1 VVTTH
6 FGTVTLRN
14 NIFHNNSTDQ
24 SGGGVYYG
32 PGYSDTPV
40 FLRDNIFSNNSA
52 NQYGGGYNGGSL
64 GITENNIF
72 MGNSANEGGGWYGG
86 TSLPEAIFRNNIF
99 IRNSAITDGGAI
111 HIWGDNHFTNN
122 TIYQNMAANSGGGI
136 YIDLTSALRLAA
148 HVYNNIIWGNIAK
161 DGNDFR
167 IQGLLAVVDL
177 YNNDFNEFTIQDS
190 SHLFQGNNINAN
202 PQFADIL
209 SDDYHLSSTSPCID
223 AGTAG
228 APFLPLKDF
237 DGGTRIYHK
246 KPDIGADEV
255 GLTLFS
261 PQGGEE
267 IPSGSTFLLE
277 WQSPPNAVRFNLR
290 YSLDNGETWRAIIN
304 NLTVTDYDWPVP
316 TPAGNKRN
324 CLVRVIGYNASGL
337 MVGTDISKPFTIEV
351 AKIVQPNGGE
361 TLSSGSSYPIQW
373 EINGTKSP
381 VTKVNLYYT
390 MDGGVSYGLIN
401 NLAGSD
407 RSYNWTVPTPLRNK
421 KNTCYV
427 KVVAYNGSTIVGSV
441 RSDKPFTIEVA
452 KIVQPNGGEALKSG
466 SSYPIQWEI
475 NGTRS
480 PVTKVN
486 LYYTKNKGVSYG
498 LITSIQTVDP
508 GTRPWAMSHPW
519 TPMVMIKKPYCKV
532 KVVLYNTE
540 NIILSSDVSDRY
552 LTISP

>member
-1 VVTTH
+1 
-6 FGTVTLRN
+6 
-14 NIFHNNSTDQ
+14 
-24 SGGGVYYG
+24 
-32 PGYSDTPV
+32 
-40 FLRDNIFSNNSA
+40 
-52 NQYGGGYNGGSL
+52 
-64 GITENNIF
+64 
-72 MGNSANEGGGWYGG
+72 
-86 TSLPEAIFRNNIF
+86 
-99 IRNSAITDGGAI
+99 
-111 HIWGDNHFTNN
+111 
-122 TIYQNMAANSGGGI
+122 
-136 YIDLTSALRLAA
+136 
-148 HVYNNIIWGNIAK
+148 
-161 DGNDFR
+161 
-167 IQGLLAVVDL
+167 
-177 YNNDFNEFTIQDS
+177 
-190 SHLFQGNNINAN
+190 
-202 PQFADIL
+202 
-209 SDDYHLSSTSPCID
+209 
-223 AGTAG
+223 
-228 APFLPLKDF
+228 
-237 DGGTRIYHK
+237 
-246 KPDIGADEV
+246 
-255 GLTLFS
+255 
-261 PQGGEE
+261 
-267 IPSGSTFLLE
+267 
-277 WQSPPNAVRFNLR
+277 
-290 YSLDNGETWRAIIN
+290 
-304 NLTVTDYDWPVP
+304 
-316 TPAGNKRN
+316 
-324 CLVRVIGYNASGL
+324 

-407 RSYNWTVPTPLRNK
+407 RSYNWTVPTPLSNK